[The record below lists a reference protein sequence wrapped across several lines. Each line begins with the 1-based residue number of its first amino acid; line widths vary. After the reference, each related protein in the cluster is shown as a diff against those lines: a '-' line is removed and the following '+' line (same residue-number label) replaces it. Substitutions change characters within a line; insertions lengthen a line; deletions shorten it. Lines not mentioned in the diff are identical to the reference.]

1 MPTPIINPFE
11 ETEKAGKLVDLT
23 DLRDD
28 AKTRQVQILQK
39 QADLSWQNKTTR
51 EKEEQQEKWDA
62 AESKIKLQK
71 EGGFWKSLGNVAL
84 AMLVPALLPAKV
96 ASAYKLYNT
105 AKSASAFAKKIGLT
119 DQDVVQY
126 VKNNLLKGDDLSN
139 LIAGDKNVIAKNIA
153 KFSGKTDRDDR
164 VDKEGATV
172 QLAKDVEPT
181 GQITNE
187 ERQKYISQLDYMQSI
202 LQSGY
207 YTNKQG
213 ETIQLT
219 DDHRRQLSDYMN
231 QLNTYL
237 NPTTQ
242 GIAHGGRIDQ
252 PLTGRS
258 RYI

>member
-1 MPTPIINPFE
+1 M
-11 ETEKAGKLVDLT
+11 VDLT
-23 DLRDD
+23 NLGDD
-28 AKTRQVQILQK
+28 AKTQQVQLIQK
-39 QADLSWQNKTTR
+39 KADYDWANKSTY

-71 EGGFWKSLGNVAL
+71 EGGFWKSLGNI
-84 AMLVPALLPAKV
+84 AMAMVLPALLPAKLV
-96 ASAYKLYNT
+96 KGYNLYNT
-105 AKSASAFAKKIGLT
+105 ARNASAWAKRLGLT
-119 DQDVVQY
+119 ETDVVQY
-126 VKNNLLKGDDLSN
+126 LQKNLFKGVDIQKA
-139 LIAGDKNVIAKNIA
+139 IAGRETEFAKTAA

-187 ERQKYISQLDYMQSI
+187 ERQKYISQLDYMQGI

-207 YTNKQG
+207 YTNRQG

-219 DDHRRQLSDYMN
+219 DDHRRQLSEYMN
-231 QLNTYL
+231 RINTYL

-242 GIAHGGRIDQ
+242 GIAHGGRIDS
-252 PLTGRS
+252 PLMGRS